1 MAFFMFNGMPIAP
14 SLALSVMKPCKHKGK
29 TMASCDYPDC
39 YNKKFIAEAIKLAEE
54 MLRMAEKGILSCK
67 DDSCLL
73 LYGVIRDCGYKIR
86 KTVEE
91 EQAYTMQNTNRQ
103 NLLH

>member
-1 MAFFMFNGMPIAP
+1 ME
-14 SLALSVMKPCKHKGK
+14 
-29 TMASCDYPDC
+29 SCAYPDC
-39 YNKKFIAEAIKLAEE
+39 SNKKFITDAIKLAEE
-54 MLRMAEKGILSCK
+54 MLRMAENGILSCE

-91 EQAYTMQNTNRQ
+91 EQVYTRQNANRQ
-103 NLLH
+103 NVLH